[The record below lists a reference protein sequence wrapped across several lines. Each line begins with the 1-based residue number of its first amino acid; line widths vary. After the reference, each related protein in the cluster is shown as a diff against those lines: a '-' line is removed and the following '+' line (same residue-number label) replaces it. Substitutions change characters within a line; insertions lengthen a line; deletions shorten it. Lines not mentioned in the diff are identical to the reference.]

1 MRCVGQRALL
11 CRCLRPAAWVP
22 RVCICTHGTRV
33 VMCSH
38 AIVRVATV
46 VLKNALLEGLRCCD
60 ARERV
65 HDSARSLHTRRAH
78 IHTHTCAHGRT
89 HACTHAHTHTHTHAH
104 THTHTCAHGRTA
116 QARSLHTRRAHIHTH
131 SHARTD
137 AQLKRRR
144 TFETN
149 NEKKIRKNKESM
161 RNRSMAKRKAQS
173 AAMGGFSGLLL
184 LPPALALEPA

>member
-1 MRCVGQRALL
+1 
-11 CRCLRPAAWVP
+11 
-22 RVCICTHGTRV
+22 
-33 VMCSH
+33 MC
-38 AIVRVATV
+38 
-46 VLKNALLEGLRCCD
+46 
-60 ARERV
+60 
-65 HDSARSLHTRRAH
+65 
-78 IHTHTCAHGRT
+78 
-89 HACTHAHTHTHTHAH
+89 ACTFAIKCLCFCLSICLSVCLSVT
-104 THTHTCAHGRTA
+104 RT
-116 QARSLHTRRAHIHTH
+116 
-131 SHARTD
+131 HARTD